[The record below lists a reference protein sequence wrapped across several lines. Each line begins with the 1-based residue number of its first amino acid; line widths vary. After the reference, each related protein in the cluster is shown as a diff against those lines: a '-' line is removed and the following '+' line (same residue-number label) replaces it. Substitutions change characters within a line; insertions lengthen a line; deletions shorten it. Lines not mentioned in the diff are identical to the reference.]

1 MLRDAKIMAPG
12 EGCSLCLNGYKGR
25 VGIYE
30 VVKITP
36 EIGRIIMKEGNS
48 LEIATQAKKEGF
60 RNLRVS
66 ALMKAAQGVTS
77 LEEVNRVTKD

>member
-1 MLRDAKIMAPG
+1 
-12 EGCSLCLNGYKGR
+12 

-30 VVKITP
+30 VVKVTKDIA
-36 EIGRIIMKEGNS
+36 RIIMEEGNS
-48 LEIATQAKKEGF
+48 LDIAQQANKEGF

-66 ALMKAAQGVTS
+66 ALMKAAQGITS